1 MLHRL
6 AKWCTKMWE
15 NRLYFARPTSIVL
28 WMWRERNKWRSAT
41 YIHCPFSRSSWPMGF
56 NLTRSYVT
64 LLYVYLSCVRST
76 DSLSNHWLRI
86 VNVRMRFEWDKSE
99 MKTEWLSE
107 RELWLVEN
115 QFLPACH
122 IAYNLP
128 FTNYWCD
135 TTKQQSQFAQTVIQS
150 IYIST
155 KASMFHFWS
164 PDNAIKSNCINSHKI
179 KYTVQ
184 LIITSKFKLN
194 YIRFKFRW
202 YVCAH
207 RRTRV
212 INDLTSKWI
221 LYVQ

>member
-86 VNVRMRFEWDKSE
+86 VNVRMRFEREKSE

-128 FTNYWCD
+128 FTIYHLLVRHNKATIAIRSDSYPINLYFNQSEYVSFLIAWQCD
-135 TTKQQSQFAQTVIQS
+135 
-150 IYIST
+150 
-155 KASMFHFWS
+155 
-164 PDNAIKSNCINSHKI
+164 
-179 KYTVQ
+179 
-184 LIITSKFKLN
+184 
-194 YIRFKFRW
+194 
-202 YVCAH
+202 
-207 RRTRV
+207 
-212 INDLTSKWI
+212 
-221 LYVQ
+221 